1 MKFAIVTFGC
11 RVNQAD
17 STDIERQLRAA
28 GGRPAAAEHA
38 DLVVVNTCS
47 VTATADHGA
56 RKLIRRISRLN
67 PSVRIV
73 ATGCYASR
81 AAGDL
86 EALPGVA
93 AVIPNRDKS
102 ALVPTLLRHPAVGD
116 LTTAVRFGDG
126 DGPCGDDIVPGASG
140 RTTYTLRVQTGCDE
154 ACAYCII
161 PSTRGSGRS
170 MPLERVLEEVD
181 RIESD
186 GFKEATLTG
195 VHIGSYGRDLDP
207 ALTLSDLLEAL
218 DSHPTSLLFR
228 ISSLEPMD
236 CDERIVNL
244 VAQSD
249 RFAPH
254 FHLPLQNAS
263 DRLLQAMRRPY
274 TLDVYRRLVSSIRER
289 IPHAGIGSDMVVGFP
304 GEQPE
309 DVDVNLDYLT
319 QSPLTYL
326 HVFPYSD
333 RPWHGSHRDARK
345 GPEAANPGAG
355 AGDTGEGGRAR
366 SRVSDVALGSVRP
379 ALTID
384 GGRIAVTDNY
394 LKVGIPPA
402 LPDNQPGT
410 CPNHVVWGTSY
421 GRLVGP

>member
-28 GGRPAAAEHA
+28 GGRPSGAEEA

-56 RKLIRRISRLN
+56 RQLIRRISRRN

-73 ATGCYASR
+73 ATGCYATR
-81 AAGDL
+81 AGEDL
-86 EALPGVA
+86 SVLPGVA
-93 AVIPNRDKS
+93 AVVPNRDKS
-102 ALVPTLLRHPAVGD
+102 ALVPTLFQHPGFAD
-116 LTTAVRFGDG
+116 LTTSDRFGDG
-126 DGPCGDDIVPGASG
+126 EGACGARIVPGASG
-140 RTTYTLRVQTGCDE
+140 RTTYTLRVQTGCDQ

-161 PSTRGSGRS
+161 PSTRGGGRS

-181 RIESD
+181 RVESE
-186 GFKEATLTG
+186 GFKEAALTG

-207 ALTLSDLLEAL
+207 SLTLGDLLEAL
-218 DSHPTSLLFR
+218 DAHPTSLLFR

-236 CDERIVNL
+236 CDDRIVDL
-244 VAQSD
+244 VARSE

-263 DRLLQAMRRPY
+263 DRLLRAMRRPY
-274 TLDVYRRLVSSIRER
+274 TLDVYRRLVSTIRER
-289 IPHAGIGSDMVVGFP
+289 LPHAGIGSDMVVGFP

-309 DVDVNLDYLT
+309 DVDINLEYLAE
-319 QSPLTYL
+319 SPLTYL

-333 RPWHGSHRDARK
+333 RPGT
-345 GPEAANPGAG
+345 EAAGMSGKVPKQRIR
-355 AGDTGEGGRAR
+355 ERAR
-366 SRVSDVALGSVRP
+366 AVREKGAELAAGFRASQLGSVRP

-394 LKVGIPPA
+394 LKVQIQA
-402 LPDNQPGT
+402 AVPDNQR
-410 CPNHVVWGTSY
+410 VQVRITSSAEPLT
-421 GRLVGP
+421 GELVTY